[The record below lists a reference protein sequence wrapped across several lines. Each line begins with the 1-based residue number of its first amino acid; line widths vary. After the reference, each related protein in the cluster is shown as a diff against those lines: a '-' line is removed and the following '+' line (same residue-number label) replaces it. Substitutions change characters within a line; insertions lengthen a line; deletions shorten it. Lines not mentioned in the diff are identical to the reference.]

1 VAGPP
6 SRDGARQAS
15 GFDENGCALEFLRAH
30 MNATRF
36 QIILFTIA
44 ALAALAGLAEATYL
58 TVLALSGETVVCGG
72 SASCYEVLG
81 SGYAKIGSIPVA
93 GFGALAYFA
102 AFSFATFAAFGYARA
117 RKFFMLM
124 VWTMFAF
131 TLWLLY
137 VQAFLLHAF
146 CRYCLFSAALVFLLA
161 GIAVACPPRPAEP
174 IES

>member
-1 VAGPP
+1 
-6 SRDGARQAS
+6 
-15 GFDENGCALEFLRAH
+15 
-30 MNATRF
+30 MNAPRF
-36 QIILFTIA
+36 QIILFAIG

-58 TVLALSGETVVCGG
+58 TVLALTGETAVCGG

-81 SGYAKIGSIPVA
+81 SGYAKIGIMPVA
-93 GFGALAYFA
+93 GLGALAYFA
-102 AFSFATFAAFGYARA
+102 VFSFATFAAFGYTRA

-137 VQAFLLHAF
+137 VQGFLLHAF

-161 GIAVACPPRPAEP
+161 GIAVASPPPPAEP